1 LDNTP
6 QIISEE
12 LRAKVSSLQS
22 ALLERHPKMP
32 LLLQE
37 IHSALREQPENVTLM
52 SEEEIQV
59 IVQGLQVQTNT
70 FLAETVTKS
79 KGKAG
84 TTARLKNLSEDAF

>member
-1 LDNTP
+1 MNT
-6 QIISEE
+6 ISTE
-12 LRAKVSSLQS
+12 LRSKVSSLQS

-52 SEEEIQV
+52 SEEEILV

-70 FLAETVTKS
+70 FLAESVS
-79 KGKAG
+79 KGKGKSG